1 MGLRP
6 ARVYRKWKRPYTRT
20 AVRVPRKAYIKG
32 VPGMKLVVFE
42 IGNKEKEFDK
52 TLYLIAKKN
61 VQIRHNALEA
71 GRVAAVN
78 YLKKK
83 MDDKSFFLKV
93 KVYPHH
99 VLREHAQA
107 AVAQADRF
115 YQGMSHP
122 FGKPKARAARVA
134 KGQGIYFIRVDND
147 KVEIAKEAL
156 RRAMMKLPKGEYCIK
171 VVEGNGT

>member
-6 ARVYRKWKRPYTRT
+6 ARVYRNWKRPYTRT

-42 IGNKEKEFDK
+42 IGNKEKEFEK
-52 TLYLIAKKN
+52 TLYLIAEKN
-61 VQIRHNALEA
+61 IQIRHNALEA

-83 MDDKSFFLKV
+83 TDDKSFFLKV

-134 KGQGIYFIRVDND
+134 KGQSIYFIRVDND

-156 RRAMMKLPKGEYCIK
+156 RRAMMKLPKGEYSIK
-171 VVEGNGT
+171 IVDGNGV